1 MTELTPDLLPTNVQQ
16 DTGVSASHLQT
27 SSEMPLSDT
36 STVETIN
43 NAPQTGHQAELP
55 QSNLTEASEP
65 QNQPAIANES
75 DQQQLPDESNQ
86 QSLQIYQTN
95 LQPQSQVRRCT
106 ILCHRWISINFGRYW
121 VFHLLKLFRKC
132 YFSLLTLVLHFF
144 YTRM

>member
-36 STVETIN
+36 STVETVN

-65 QNQPAIANES
+65 QNQPVIANES

-86 QSLQIYQTN
+86 QPSNISD
-95 LQPQSQVRRCT
+95 QPSTSSAGAKVHNPLSPMNIEQFWA
-106 ILCHRWISINFGRYW
+106 ILSIPSA
-121 VFHLLKLFRKC
+121 KII
-132 YFSLLTLVLHFF
+132 
-144 YTRM
+144 